1 MPISPSFRADCPLL
15 SELDTRYQLH
25 LKMNKKLFYST
36 RWGGWNELETEYM
49 GQDSVHEVKGTEAY
63 TGEKGEEIKKLREC
77 TLQHFIKA
85 L

>member
-1 MPISPSFRADCPLL
+1 M
-15 SELDTRYQLH
+15 
-25 LKMNKKLFYST
+25 
-36 RWGGWNELETEYM
+36 GGKNGLETEYM

-63 TGEKGEEIKKLREC
+63 TGEKGEKIKKLREY